1 MLKVA
6 PSEIAVCGR
15 RWDSTRPNLWGA
27 PEGLSLEHIIT
38 GSIERA
44 YREHQYS
51 RSQYRAL
58 LRYARC
64 RLNGIEIEREL
75 WATTYPKAGA
85 RVEVLHGVRGGGGGG
100 GGGGKNPIATV
111 LGVIVVAVATIA
123 TFYIGGAGGYA
134 AAAGWS
140 AFQTGMAVAGIGLAA
155 AGALYAINALF
166 PAPTPSLGGFGGG
179 YERDI
184 EKTSQTYSISGGR
197 NTAQVGGYVPLVCGR
212 HRFTPPLG
220 GRSWT
225 KWEGEKQFFHMLVVW
240 GHPDV
245 SVSDF
250 RIGETPLA
258 SFKDVAHK
266 FHQSTTGNDLKYFAK
281 SYREENVGAVIKQAE
296 GWTSRVVGEAEAI
309 SLDFAFQRGLVD
321 INSQNGSR
329 RYRSVEFQAQYREQ
343 GTETWHNFGSIAATS
358 YAGGTVTGS
367 AQVHVFANANT
378 EKEYVHDY
386 DWDGNYY
393 SYWTGRYVTTSYSA
407 TASASK
413 GGSIQ
418 IWPDR
423 TPGLSG
429 CDVTFGV
436 SGSKVTVS
444 ISNGSYGG
452 TTVHGTTVT
461 MDAPNF
467 RIFLNE
473 DGSLFANSGATQI
486 YPTPSG
492 IAPASVAMTA
502 YDGQE
507 VTATVAAGSYEGT
520 GTYTFKAKT
529 QNLVMRN
536 IRMEGLPRATYEV
549 RVRRNTADVDSS
561 YIFDEAQWSVMRAI
575 LNEAAFKTPI
585 PICVSELRIRA
596 SEQLSGYVDNFNALC
611 VSNIPDWNGTAWAT
625 ANTSNPASIMR
636 YLLTTRH
643 GLSNPYSTSKLDNA
657 ALVELWNYCHDNG
670 YEFNFICDSEEN
682 TWSRLVQVLAP
693 GRAAP
698 TTDVDGLWGVV
709 IDRNG
714 KTPVQLF
721 TPRNSWGMQV
731 QRGFVDMPDA
741 LRVSFVDQTDD
752 YVQKEAYVY
761 NDGYSANGEN
771 GTQRAQNVIEW
782 DFPGIT
788 SWDKIWQQ
796 GRLYMARALHRQM
809 TVTINTDWEWL
820 ACHRGD
826 LVGVA
831 SDVLMNVFGCARVLR
846 LAYAVDGETVLV
858 GPDDAAPE
866 GLPVGVELDD
876 SILFDE
882 PAPARYGIALRSN
895 TGALTTLE
903 LLPQYGQE
911 AALVMFRNPLQSAAQ
926 VPPFGALCTV
936 SLLGEEYDEYLV
948 ASISPGD
955 NLGAEL
961 TLVPYKMD
969 EIEAAISGEIPSY
982 EESVLLDVVRGRK
995 LPTPTISLV
1004 RSDET
1009 VLEMLGGE
1017 VSPRIA
1023 VWWKMPA
1030 MNVNASTLSYQ
1041 ARAALVTQEDED
1053 GDTVYLLGNAP
1064 GTDPFVGISHVEEGA
1079 VYNVQ
1084 IRATNPATG
1093 VTSEW
1098 SDPVQH
1104 AVVGRTTVPP
1114 SPRNVTITPNAPA
1127 GLLIAWDAVAVFD
1140 LDHYEVQGPL
1150 RFLQTTKETSVTMAP
1165 NQLTGELTFLVFA
1178 IDVLGLRSAPA
1189 RSTYTVLPPAAPVV
1203 ADALLMDDGIE
1214 MSWSNAQTTWPIDLY
1229 VMQCGN
1235 KQATS
1240 LETQGICP
1248 VPQNFE
1254 RGDTVTVRA
1263 RDIFRNVGDWS
1274 EPFQVRIIPP
1284 AKPILTLGVSADG
1297 NVQVSWQDCK
1307 TTTTIAR
1314 YILEGAIS
1322 GSTAGLSAEISVKD
1336 ILWTTIEEM
1345 GVTYRIGAVTVYV
1358 TAEDKY
1364 GFQGER
1370 GGQTYLIYPPYNPVL
1385 TMRIQSDGLYLT
1397 WQDCTRTFALD
1408 HYVVFDEYYNETFVV
1423 DGTSQLLKPRPA
1435 GVYNFYVQA
1444 FDVVG
1449 NYSSRMMLSNYTIYG
1464 VGAVQAAAVIDGADI
1479 LLSWALPS
1487 TTFPMDYYTIY
1498 DMHGVEMGK
1507 AKVNYFRFPAPV
1519 AGAYEYSIVGRDVAG
1534 NIGLEGVR
1542 AAITINVPLAP
1553 TVSASL
1559 AGEGVALTW
1568 YADAGENTLPVI
1580 AWDVIRQWE
1589 VERGDG
1595 VIETK
1600 EEDYGRLDVNTLTVP
1615 AMSTGEHTFMVRGID
1630 SAGNVGPWGYVDF
1643 NVQGP
1648 GRVTFV
1654 NCATIDNNVMLYWT
1668 EPDRIFFPIAYYLF
1682 EEIEDGEYSME
1693 IGRIDALFTSS
1704 FESKS
1709 GLYTYGITPV
1719 DVAGNRGE
1727 RSTIA
1732 MQVAQPP
1739 DFILYHD
1746 LDSLFNG
1753 TRTNF
1758 VLDGVGNMI
1767 GPYADATWQENLDAI
1782 AALHGSTAED
1792 ITWQNKIGY
1801 GYEYFPD
1808 PPAASATYV
1817 EVVDVGTIVPSTR
1830 IAVTITSRALSGD
1843 PDFSC
1848 KIEVSTDNATW
1859 REISDDALMVYA
1871 TQFRYVRYTIGC
1883 TGGVAV
1889 ISNINYNLSVKRLTD
1904 FGHVTSNASDNGE
1917 GYVDDQTTPMLKG
1930 TWVPFNVSFT
1940 DVESLPKP
1948 NVVNNENYTA
1958 YTTFEDVLNP
1968 TGFRVYV
1975 LDKNGN
1981 RVTAEVDWVAYGV

>member
-1 MLKVA
+1 MSDTKD
-6 PSEIAVCGR
+6 IAIRGR
-15 RWDSTRPNLWGA
+15 RWDSVQVIA
-27 PEGLSLEHIIT
+27 FEVMEGMSLEEIVVS
-38 GSIERA
+38 SIRKA
-44 YREHQYS
+44 YVHYDYTEAQFKF
-51 RSQYRAL
+51 L

-64 RLNGIEIEREL
+64 KLNGVERPREEWANIYPKKGSVIEIF
-75 WATTYPKAGA
+75 
-85 RVEVLHGVRGGGGGG
+85 HGVRGGGGGG
-100 GGGGKNPIATV
+100 MGILQFIAGAIMTIVGVV
-111 LGVIVVAVATIA
+111 LAYTP
-123 TFYIGGAGGYA
+123 
-134 AAAGWS
+134 
-140 AFQTGMAVAGIGLAA
+140 LAA
-155 AGALYAINALF
+155 ASAPMIKMGVGLMISGVITTASSLLFPVSNPSIGSIGALG
-166 PAPTPSLGGFGGG
+166 SS
-179 YERDI
+179 ES
-184 EKTSQTYSISGGR
+184 EKYSPTYSISGAK
-197 NTAQVGGYVPLVCGR
+197 NKANVNGYVPLVFGKHR
-212 HRFTPPLG
+212 HYPPLG

-225 KWEGEKQFFHMLVVW
+225 SWEGDRQFFHMLVVW
-240 GHPDV
+240 GHPDIKV
-245 SVSDF
+245 TDF
-250 RIGETPLA
+250 KIGDTPL
-258 SFKDVAHK
+258 SKFKDVTHK
-266 FHQSTTGNDLKYFAK
+266 FHQSTTGTNLKYFSNSYQEESVEAVLVK
-281 SYREENVGAVIKQAE
+281 SETWNIRTVGLAE
-296 GWTSRVVGEAEAI
+296 SI
-309 SLDFAFQRGLVD
+309 SLDFAFLKGLVN
-321 INSQNGSR
+321 INKSNGNYNNR
-329 RYRSVEFQAQYREQ
+329 TVRVQVQYREE
-343 GTETWHNFGSIAATS
+343 GTETWHNFDEIAATS
-358 YAGGTVTGS
+358 YSAATVSGE
-367 AQVHVFANANT
+367 AQVYVFANANT
-378 EKEYVHDY
+378 EKEYVQDY

-393 SYWTGRYVTTSYSA
+393 RYWTGRYITTSYSA
-407 TASASK
+407 TASATK

-444 ISNGSYGG
+444 ISSGSYGG
-452 TTVHGTTVT
+452 KTVYGTTVT
-461 MDAPNF
+461 MEAPNF

-473 DGSLFANSGATQI
+473 DGSLSANSGATQI
-486 YPTPSG
+486 YPTLQG
-492 IAPASVAMTA
+492 KADASVTMTA
-502 YDGQE
+502 YDGST
-507 VTATVAAGSYEGT
+507 VTANVGAGSYEGT
-520 GTYTFKAKT
+520 GYYDFTA
-529 QNLVMRN
+529 NSGDRVVRG
-536 IRMEGLPRATYEV
+536 IRMDGLTKAVYEV
-549 RVRRNTADVDSS
+549 RCRRVTADSTS
-561 YIFDEAQWSVMRAI
+561 NYIRDECTWYVMRAI
-575 LNEAAFKTPI
+575 TNLPAFKTPVAL
-585 PICVSELRIRA
+585 CVSELRIRA
-596 SEQLSGYVDNFNALC
+596 GEQLSGYVEEFNAIC
-611 VSNIPDWNGTAWAT
+611 QANIPDWNGTSWVKGLT
-625 ANTSNPASIMR
+625 NNPASAMR
-636 YLLTTRH
+636 YALTSRH
-643 GLSNPYSTSKLDNA
+643 CLAKPYSASRLDNA
-657 ALVELWNYCHDNG
+657 KLVEFWNYCHDNG
-670 YEFNFICDSEEN
+670 YEFNFICDSEESL
-682 TWSRLVQVLAP
+682 WERLIHITAP
-693 GRAAP
+693 GRGAP
-698 TTDVDGLWGVV
+698 TTDVDGKWGVV

-714 KTPVQLF
+714 KTPVQMF
-721 TPRNSWGMQV
+721 TPRNSWGFSV
-731 QRGFVDMPDA
+731 QRDYARLPDA
-741 LRVSFVDQTDD
+741 LRVSFVDETDG
-752 YVQKEAYVY
+752 YVTKEGFIY
-761 NDGYSANGEN
+761 NDGYSVDGAD
-771 GTQRAQNVIEW
+771 GTEIPQDVVEW

-788 SWDKIWQQ
+788 KWERLYTQ
-796 GRLYMARALHRQM
+796 GRMYLARALHRQL
-809 TVTINTDWEWL
+809 TITLNTDWEWIV
-820 ACHRGD
+820 CHRGD
-826 LVGVA
+826 LVGVS
-831 SDVLMNVFGCARVLR
+831 SDVLMNVFGAARINGLLYVI
-846 LAYAVDGETVLV
+846 DGQEVIIALEENKPVGIVPIGVRIDNTVLF
-858 GPDDAAPE
+858 
-866 GLPVGVELDD
+866 
-876 SILFDE
+876 SE
-882 PAPARYGIALRSN
+882 PRPTRYGIAIRYN
-895 TGALTTLE
+895 TGRLTTFEIQPEYNEERDVLR
-903 LLPQYGQE
+903 
-911 AALVMFRNPLQSAAQ
+911 FTNTITAAQ
-926 VPPFGALCTV
+926 VPPIGALV
-936 SLLGEEYDEYLV
+936 SISLLGEEYDEYLV
-948 ASISPGD
+948 AQITPQD
-955 NLGAEL
+955 KAVAQL
-961 TLVPYKMD
+961 TLIPYKIT
-969 EIEAAISGEIPSY
+969 EIETAISKPIPPY
-982 EESVLLDVVRGRK
+982 EESVVLDVVRGST
-995 LPTPTISLV
+995 LPTPSIKQI

-1009 VLEMLGGE
+1009 VLEVLNGE
-1017 VSPRIA
+1017 LSPRIA
-1023 VWWKMPA
+1023 VWWKMPK
-1030 MNVNASTLSYQ
+1030 MNVSPTTLSFQ
-1041 ARAALVTQEDED
+1041 AKAVLVEYHDNDPDNFVPLIGT
-1053 GDTVYLLGNAP
+1053 AP
-1064 GTDPFVGISHVEEGA
+1064 GTAPYVGISEAEEGR
-1079 VYNVQ
+1079 VYDVY
-1084 IRATNPATG
+1084 IRAVNPTTG
-1093 VTSEW
+1093 VASQW

-1104 AVVGRTTVPP
+1104 VVVGRTTVPP
-1114 SPRNVTITPNAPA
+1114 SPENVIIAPSA
-1127 GLLIAWDAVAVFD
+1127 PEGLLISWDAVDVYD
-1140 LDHYEVQGPL
+1140 LDHYEVRGP
-1150 RFLQTTKETSVTMAP
+1150 RSFKAETRDTSVIHAP
-1165 NQLTGELTFLVFA
+1165 TGLTGTLTYSVFA
-1178 IDVLGLRSAPA
+1178 IDVLGLRSTPA
-1189 RSTYTVLPPAAPVV
+1189 KATYTVLAPAAPVI

-1229 VMQCGN
+1229 VMQCGS

-1248 VPQNFE
+1248 VPQNFA

-1370 GGQTYLIYPPYNPVL
+1370 GGQTYIIYPPYNPVL

-1397 WQDCTRTFALD
+1397 WQDCTRTFTLD

-1479 LLSWALPS
+1479 LLSWALPA

-1498 DMHGVEMGK
+1498 DMYGMEMGK

-1682 EEIEDGEYSME
+1682 EEIEDAEYSME

-1727 RSTIA
+1727 RSTIT

-1767 GPYADATWQENLDAI
+1767 GPYADATWQENIDAI

-1792 ITWQNKIGY
+1792 ITWQDKIGY

-1830 IAVTITSRALSGD
+1830 IAVTITSRTLSGD

-1848 KIEVSTDNATW
+1848 RIEVSTDNATW
-1859 REISDDALMVYA
+1859 REISDDALTVYA

-1904 FGHVTSNASDNGE
+1904 FGHATSNATDNGE

-1958 YTTFEDVLNP
+1958 YTIFEDVLNP
-1968 TGFRVYV
+1968 TGFRVFV